1 MTKGNALEI
10 IANTG
15 KAFCGS
21 QLLLLLICSR
31 TTEIYLSDYLL

>member
-21 QLLLLLICSR
+21 TIAFVDLF
-31 TTEIYLSDYLL
+31 ENN